1 MTPLLASARFTRS
14 LTAVPVATTRQ
25 PASTAAE
32 SDQQWIVARVAAR
45 IIDLHSTAGDR
56 YPGASDHVQ
65 RLYDAGGEDGVERA
79 FQNVREAYDDGGY
92 PEFDDPVERLQ
103 S

>member
-1 MTPLLASARFTRS
+1 MEYHEIYVRP
-14 LTAVPVATTRQ
+14 
-25 PASTAAE
+25 
-32 SDQQWIVARVAAR
+32 
-45 IIDLHSTAGDR
+45 
-56 YPGASDHVQ
+56 
-65 RLYDAGGEDGVERA
+65 VERA